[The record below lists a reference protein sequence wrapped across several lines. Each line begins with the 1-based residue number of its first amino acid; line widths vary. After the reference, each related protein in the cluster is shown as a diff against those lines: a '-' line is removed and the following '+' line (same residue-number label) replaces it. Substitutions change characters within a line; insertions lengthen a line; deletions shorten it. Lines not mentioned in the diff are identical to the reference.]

1 MPSDKEHVAVLAK
14 KDSISANLGST
25 TTECDETTKI
35 TLHNDND
42 DDISSSSPS
51 LPELQGELV
60 LTAEEQD
67 AYRRYL
73 RKADLYLTIF
83 ICAGYMMSFLNRIA
97 LSQAKPVGIATDLH
111 ISDITVPLSVFYVSY
126 LVFQVPS
133 NIVLRY
139 VRPSVWLAFLA
150 TGWSITGGCGALAK
164 NNAGIILVR
173 FVIGMFEAGFTAGAI
188 AVFASW
194 YPRDK
199 LSKRLGWMY
208 SSASLASMW
217 AGPAAAGL
225 GNIDSTKLRPYQILF
240 IFYGGISFIWSI
252 SAFFVVKDYPE
263 TCSFLRKDEK
273 QAISKIMAQQGTEG
287 NVGEFSR
294 VQLIRSLLDW
304 RIWTWSVLG
313 FLANIPAY
321 TGPLFAPIFT
331 VEMGFGR
338 VAGQGMSAI
347 PSFCSFLVSFFSGK
361 LIQLAGGT
369 SAAVAI
375 SQVFNVAGLV
385 MAVATTQ
392 SAVRF
397 VGLCLFTGASILSV
411 PAIPGWAVSNQS
423 GITKTAIA
431 SAMVSSFGSFGGFVT
446 SYMYPSTTAP
456 RYIPG
461 HITNIA
467 VCVAVVVGTLA
478 MRISL
483 QLSNRSREKAPA
495 DVSHL
500 SLTELADMGDRHPAF
515 RYRV

>member
-1 MPSDKEHVAVLAK
+1 MISNKEYASTLAEENTPTDLESTDTGYG
-14 KDSISANLGST
+14 KDIKNS
-25 TTECDETTKI
+25 
-35 TLHNDND
+35 LHDRD
-42 DDISSSSPS
+42 SSSTS
-51 LPELQGELV
+51 LPFPDLQDKLV
-60 LTAEEQD
+60 LTEEEED

-83 ICAGYMMSFLNRIA
+83 ICTGYMMSFLNRIA

-111 ISDITVPLSVFYVSY
+111 ISDITVPLSIFYVSY

-133 NIVLRY
+133 NIVLRH
-139 VRPSVWLAFLA
+139 VRPSIWLAFLA
-150 TGWSITGGCGALAK
+150 TSWSITGGCGALVK
-164 NNAGIILVR
+164 NNAGLIIVR
-173 FVIGMFEAGFTAGAI
+173 FVIGVFEAGFTAGAI

-225 GNIDSTKLRPYQILF
+225 GSINSSKLRPYQILF
-240 IFYGGISFIWSI
+240 IFYGGISLIWSI

-273 QAISKIMAQQGTEG
+273 KVISKIMAQQGTEG

-294 VQLIRSLLDW
+294 VQLVRSLLDW
-304 RIWTWSVLG
+304 RIWAWSVLG
-313 FLANIPAY
+313 FLANISAY

-347 PSFCSFLVSFFSGK
+347 PNFCSFLVSFFSGK

-375 SQVFNVAGLV
+375 SQVFNIAGLI
-385 MAVATTQ
+385 MAVSTTQ

-397 VGLCLFTGASILSV
+397 VGLCLFTGASVLSV

-423 GITKTAIA
+423 GITKTAMA

-446 SYMYPSTTAP
+446 SYMYPSATAP
-456 RYIPG
+456 RYVPG
-461 HITNIA
+461 HIANIS
-467 VCVAVVVGTLA
+467 VCAAVVIGTLLL
-478 MRISL
+478 RISL
-483 QLSNRSREKAPA
+483 QVSNRRREKTPA
-495 DVSHL
+495 DISHL
-500 SLTELADMGDRHPAF
+500 SPTELADLGDRHPSF